1 MAVKKK
7 IKIGTAGIPF
17 GCRTTNESPEYLSSA
32 GLGALE
38 IEFVRS
44 IYLNKTS
51 AKKFSLIA
59 KKYNISISTHA
70 PYFINL
76 NSLSKE
82 TIKKSKNILIRALE
96 ISDCLNAKVCV
107 VHAGYY
113 SGKDKKETFNIIKA
127 GIKEIIKKANCKTLL
142 GIEVMGKQSQFGG
155 LKETLELCKNVANTT
170 PVIDFAHIHAR
181 GNGCIK
187 TKQDFIDILNL
198 CKKYNFTKL
207 HCHFSGILYKNGNE
221 KKHLPIDSKEPDY
234 VILAKILKQ
243 RNDFDLTFICES
255 PNSLKDALLFKSYL
269 NDE

>member
-1 MAVKKK
+1 MAMEKK
-7 IKIGTAGIPF
+7 IKIGTAGIPS
-17 GCRTTNESPEYLSSA
+17 GCKTTNESPECLFNT
-32 GLGALE
+32 GLDALE

-44 IYLNKTS
+44 IYLNKTL

-59 KKYNISISTHA
+59 KKYNINISTHA

-76 NSLSKE
+76 NSLNKK
-82 TIKKSKNILIRALE
+82 TIEKSKNILIRALE

-107 VHAGYY
+107 IHVGYY
-113 SGKDKKETFNIIKA
+113 CGKGKKETFNTIKT
-127 GIKEIIKKANCKTLL
+127 GIKGIIKKANCKTLF
-142 GIEVMGKQSQFGG
+142 GIEVMGKQNQFGG
-155 LKETLELCKNVANTT
+155 LKETLELCESIAKTT

-221 KKHLPIDSKEPDY
+221 KKHLPINSKEPDY

-255 PNSLKDALLFKSYL
+255 PNPFKDALLFKSYL